1 MTTKE
6 YLKQIKRYSVIIER
20 KKQEIRSLASDRVL
34 VSGIDYSLDKVQT
47 SPNGAGF
54 TQQSNCV
61 LDRIKELRE
70 DVINIEAKRQKIIDK
85 IYELPTADHI
95 TVLCDRY
102 VEDMRIDDIADHMG
116 YTYNHILRLHKKAL
130 DEFNQIH
137 KTGYKKS

>member
-6 YLKQIKRYSVIIER
+6 YLKQIKRYDVIIKR
-20 KKQEIRSLASDRVL
+20 KKREIKSLASDRVL

-54 TQQSNCV
+54 TEQSDRV

-70 DVINIEAKRQKIIDK
+70 DVISLEAKRQKIIDK
-85 IYELPTADHI
+85 IYALPTADHI

-102 VEDMRIDDIADHMG
+102 VEDMRIDDIAAHMG
-116 YTYNHILRLHKKAL
+116 YTYDYILRLHKRAL
-130 DEFNQIH
+130 TEFDSVH
-137 KTGYKKS
+137 KTVHKIP